1 LNDEHNDRSSEEIMS
16 NIPVELKYAKSHEWA
31 RTNDDGSVTV
41 GISDT
46 AQDQLG
52 DMVFIE
58 VPEVGQTVIA
68 EEACA
73 VVESVKAA
81 SDVYAPLGGEIV
93 EVNESL
99 ADSPETVNNDT
110 YGEGWIFRLQPSDAG
125 ELGALMDADAYET
138 FLASEDH

>member
-1 LNDEHNDRSSEEIMS
+1 MS

-31 RTNDDGSVTV
+31 RINDDSSVTV

-58 VPEVGQTVIA
+58 VPEVGQTVTA

-81 SDVYAPLGGEIV
+81 SDVYAPVSGEIV
-93 EVNESL
+93 EVNENL
-99 ADSPETVNNDT
+99 ADSPETVNNDA
-110 YGEGWIFRLQPSDAG
+110 YGEGWIFRLEPSDAG
-125 ELGALMDADAYET
+125 ELGAMMDADAYEA